1 MKILSC
7 RLGKLQKEKHM
18 TTAELSRRTGISKPT
33 LYGYRINK
41 RMPSYAIAYDMAM
54 ALEGLVNYN
63 LLDLLQR
70 KNISVENFS
79 IVTDSISQILNN
91 QYISC
96 KHKAILSLFIT
107 LFLDSA

>member
-1 MKILSC
+1 MGGRQMKILSC

-54 ALEGLVNYN
+54 ALGCEVKELFEE
-63 LLDLLQR
+63 
-70 KNISVENFS
+70 VE
-79 IVTDSISQILNN
+79 I
-91 QYISC
+91 
-96 KHKAILSLFIT
+96 
-107 LFLDSA
+107 